1 MGKVIAR
8 RVVELGSV
16 ICVVAGGPTGAIVAS
31 DWLPEKILNL
41 SKKDFHLK
49 NGCNFMGLDK
59 NAPGSHSSKKPLFN
73 EIFFCFKKMSP
84 PDCCSHPIAYYI
96 SFKQGDYVSLKYT
109 YPT

>member
-1 MGKVIAR
+1 MAKVIAR

-31 DWLPEKILNL
+31 DWLPQKILNL

-73 EIFFCFKKMSP
+73 QTIKQLFNKNKTSLMQAFLIRLLNGFFSKWMK
-84 PDCCSHPIAYYI
+84 
-96 SFKQGDYVSLKYT
+96 
-109 YPT
+109 